1 LVEEKVKE
9 EVEDNV
15 VSNVENKVILQDFA
29 KMQRKKMEMATSL
42 NDQMEIERAL
52 GNKAEMDGEIET
64 ILKVLPKSKETEKEA
79 LQVLRQRRSV
89 TKKENAQI
97 LDQSASTKKETIQ
110 IAREKSL
117 QVAAEI
123 NVRAENTKEVE
134 VQN

>member
-1 LVEEKVKE
+1 
-9 EVEDNV
+9 
-15 VSNVENKVILQDFA
+15 
-29 KMQRKKMEMATSL
+29 MATSL

-79 LQVLRQRRSV
+79 LQVLHQRRSV
-89 TKKENAQI
+89 TKKENVQI
-97 LDQSASTKKETIQ
+97 LDQSASTKKQTIH